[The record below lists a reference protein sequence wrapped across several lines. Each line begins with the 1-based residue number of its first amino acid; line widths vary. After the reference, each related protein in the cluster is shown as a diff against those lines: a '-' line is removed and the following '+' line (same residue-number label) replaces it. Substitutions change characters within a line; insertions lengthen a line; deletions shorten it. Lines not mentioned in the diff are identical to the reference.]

1 MNRWDPDHW
10 DLDLVPTVHAD
21 RRDPEGRTVADRV
34 VQAQADTVPDQE
46 KAVDEAAA
54 VTEVA
59 AEEAAAAAAAAAVA
73 VAVAVAA
80 AAVVEAEAEVVAV
93 DAGVDAIGAAA
104 VAAVGAVVD
113 AIVAAAVVHL
123 PVNQEAAVAAVSFL
137 LLPHHNCHVEQVD
150 VAADLEEVVVGEVA
164 ARRAALLVHPAAQL
178 AVKVEGFAS
187 NNELSRIALHLW

>member
-21 RRDPEGRTVADRV
+21 RRDPEGRTVVDRV
-34 VQAQADTVPDQE
+34 VQAQVDTVPDQE

-59 AEEAAAAAAAAAVA
+59 AEEAAAAAV
-73 VAVAVAA
+73 A

-93 DAGVDAIGAAA
+93 DAAVDAIGAAAAA

-123 PVNQEAAVAAVSFL
+123 PVNQEAA
-137 LLPHHNCHVEQVD
+137 
-150 VAADLEEVVVGEVA
+150 
-164 ARRAALLVHPAAQL
+164 
-178 AVKVEGFAS
+178 
-187 NNELSRIALHLW
+187 